1 MNSSRRDGIIPKSM
15 TRNLPAILGG
25 EPIFPDL
32 LPMVRPVTPSLA
44 EMADG
49 IESILRSGML
59 TKGRYVRQFEQE
71 IAEHLGVKHAIA
83 VSSCTSGMMLVHKAL
98 ALSGDVIVPSFT
110 FMATVSALVW
120 AGLRPVFADVDR
132 ATHNLD
138 PQATEAAITP
148 QTTAIVAVHQFGN
161 PADIAALQEVATRH
175 GLKLIFDA
183 AHGFGAR
190 YRQEPVGKQG
200 DAQIFSLSPTKLL
213 IAGEGG
219 IVATNDDDL
228 AEKIRMGREYGNDG
242 HYDSIFAGL
251 NARMP
256 EFNALLGLH
265 SLKRLEAA
273 ACHRNELAALLQET
287 LGILPGVG
295 FQRVQPGDR
304 HSYREITITIDSD
317 AFGLTRDELALALAE
332 ENVDTRKYY
341 QPPVH
346 RQTAYRPYDYGRPLP
361 NTDWLAENALSL
373 PIWSNMSPET
383 ALGIGQSIRRIHEY
397 ADQVRQKLAA
407 KQP

>member
-25 EPIFPDL
+25 EPVFPEL

-138 PQATEAAITP
+138 PQAAEAAITP

-161 PADIAALQEVATRH
+161 PADIAALQEIAARH

-242 HYDSIFAGL
+242 HYDSAFAGL

-273 ACHRNELAALLQET
+273 ARHRNELAALLQET
-287 LGILPGVG
+287 LGILPGIG
-295 FQRVQPGDR
+295 FQQVQPGDR
-304 HSYREITITIDSD
+304 HSYREITITIDAD

-346 RQTAYRPYDYGRPLP
+346 RQTAYRSYDDGRPLP

-373 PIWSNMSPET
+373 PIWSNMSPEI

-397 ADQVRQKLAA
+397 ADQVRQKLVA

>member
-1 MNSSRRDGIIPKSM
+1 MSFRLHNGIIPKPM
-15 TRNLPAILGG
+15 TTNLPAILGG
-25 EPIFPDL
+25 EPMFPEL
-32 LPMVRPVTPSLA
+32 LPMVRPVVPPLS
-44 EMADG
+44 EMREGLEA
-49 IESILRSGML
+49 ILRSGML
-59 TKGRYVRQFEQE
+59 TKGRYLRQFEQE
-71 IAEHLGVKHAIA
+71 IAEHLGVKHAVA

-98 ALSGDVIVPSFT
+98 GLSGDVVVPSFT

-120 AGLRPVFADVDR
+120 AGLRPVFADVER

-138 PQATEAAITP
+138 PRAAEEAITP

-161 PADIAALQEVATRH
+161 PANIAALQDVASRH

-190 YRQEPVGKQG
+190 YQGEAVGKQG

-242 HYDSIFAGL
+242 HYDSAFAGL

-265 SLKRLEAA
+265 SLKRLEQAA
-273 ACHRNELAALLQET
+273 RQRNEIAALFQEW
-287 LGILPGVG
+287 LGAVPGIG
-295 FQRVQPGDR
+295 FQQVRPNDR
-304 HSYREITITIDSD
+304 HSYREITITIDAE
-317 AFGLTRDELALALAE
+317 AFGLTRDELALALAK

-346 RQTAYRPYDYGRPLP
+346 RQKAYRSYDDGRPLP
-361 NTDWLAENALSL
+361 HTDWLAANALSL
-373 PIWSNMSPET
+373 PIWSDMS
-383 ALGIGQSIRRIHEY
+383 ADIAQKICQAIRRIHEN
-397 ADQVRQKLAA
+397 APQVRQRLI
-407 KQP
+407 QG